1 MNQTLQPDARQ
12 RFITATVARLAT
24 VGSTGHP
31 HLVPITF
38 ALLDDATLVTAV
50 DHKPK
55 RTTALRRLDNIAANP
70 WVTVLVDHYEDDWEQ
85 LWWARADGR
94 ARVLEPGQEPSVRAA
109 ALRALSGRYPQ
120 YIEQPPQG
128 ALIVID
134 VERFSGW
141 SAAYSET

>member
-1 MNQTLQPDARQ
+1 MNQTLQPDARL

-70 WVTVLVDHYEDDWEQ
+70 QVAVLVDHYDDDWEQ
-85 LWWARADGR
+85 LWWARADGL
-94 ARVLEPGQEPSVRAA
+94 ARVLRPGQEPAVRES
-109 ALRALSGRYPQ
+109 ALRALAKRYRQ
-120 YIEQPPQG
+120 YVERPPQG

-141 SAAYSET
+141 SAAYSDT

>member
-1 MNQTLQPDARQ
+1 MNQTLQPDARL

-24 VGSTGHP
+24 VGSTGRP

-38 ALLDDATLVTAV
+38 ALLGDATLVTAV

-70 WVTVLVDHYEDDWEQ
+70 QVTVLVDHYEDDWEQ

-94 ARVLEPGQEPSVRAA
+94 ARVLGPGQEPSVRES
-109 ALRALSGRYPQ
+109 ALRALSHRYPQ
-120 YIEQPPQG
+120 YVEQPPRG

-134 VERFSGW
+134 VECFSGW
-141 SAAYSET
+141 SATYSDT